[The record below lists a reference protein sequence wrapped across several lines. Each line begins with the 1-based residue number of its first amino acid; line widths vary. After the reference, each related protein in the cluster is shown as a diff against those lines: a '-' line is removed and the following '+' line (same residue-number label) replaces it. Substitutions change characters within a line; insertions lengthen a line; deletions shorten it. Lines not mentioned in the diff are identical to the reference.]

1 MTKSHIRS
9 SRLLGR
15 IAPMYRSLIL
25 FLLSA
30 VVILLFAPREHK
42 FMYFFVEGKPWQ
54 YELLT
59 APYSFPVYKPSEQL
73 EEERDS
79 VRNSIRPYYTLNES
93 IGDEMLEKWETDF
106 QNVQS
111 KTIDERYR
119 KYISDELRMLYSKG
133 IITDEELSKIRNEN
147 NLRDVNLMVG
157 NTVEEGHPIGLFYNV
172 KEAYLAIT
180 KEDVPDNLD
189 LQVIAS
195 LNTANYLKPN
205 VLPND
210 VMRARVLQEE
220 IQNIPNSTGVVQS
233 GQRIVDKGEIVD
245 SYTYNVLNSFKKV
258 YESRTGTDT
267 TQIGRLAGTFV
278 IVVLLLLSVWL
289 FILSFVPKLF
299 DRIANTIF
307 IVSGIIFFTVL
318 TELAVSLSLF
328 SVYVIPYVIFIILL
342 RTFFHSR
349 TAFFVHMVMVLTSAL
364 FVPFPMDF
372 ILLQTT
378 AGMTSMFSLKS
389 LTSRAQ
395 LIKATFLVFISYVV
409 ISLAISIMQ
418 NGLFES
424 TDWENLLYFGINLIF
439 LMFTYTLVYPVEK
452 LFGYVSNIS
461 LVEMSDVNTPLLR
474 QLSERAP
481 GTFQH
486 SMQVSILA
494 TEAAQRIGADVQLT
508 RTGALYHDIGKMLN
522 PSFFTENQ
530 GAVNPHDRL
539 DYKESAAIIV
549 AHITDGAKMAE
560 KNKLPQAI
568 RDFILTHHGRGV
580 TKYFYTKYCNEH
592 PDETPDP
599 TPFTYPG
606 PNPFTKETGILM
618 LADACE
624 AASRSLKEYNEQSIS
639 ELVNR
644 IIDGITDDRL
654 LDETPL
660 SFRDISQIK
669 QVFIEKLQTIYHAR
683 IAYPK
688 MIYQGI
694 ESTPADSYGEATD
707 ERS

>member
-1 MTKSHIRS
+1 
-9 SRLLGR
+9 
-15 IAPMYRSLIL
+15 
-25 FLLSA
+25 
-30 VVILLFAPREHK
+30 
-42 FMYFFVEGKPWQ
+42 
-54 YELLT
+54 
-59 APYSFPVYKPSEQL
+59 
-73 EEERDS
+73 
-79 VRNSIRPYYTLNES
+79 
-93 IGDEMLEKWETDF
+93 
-106 QNVQS
+106 
-111 KTIDERYR
+111 
-119 KYISDELRMLYSKG
+119 
-133 IITDEELSKIRNEN
+133 
-147 NLRDVNLMVG
+147 
-157 NTVEEGHPIGLFYNV
+157 
-172 KEAYLAIT
+172 
-180 KEDVPDNLD
+180 
-189 LQVIAS
+189 
-195 LNTANYLKPN
+195 
-205 VLPND
+205 
-210 VMRARVLQEE
+210 
-220 IQNIPNSTGVVQS
+220 
-233 GQRIVDKGEIVD
+233 
-245 SYTYNVLNSFKKV
+245 
-258 YESRTGTDT
+258 
-267 TQIGRLAGTFV
+267 
-278 IVVLLLLSVWL
+278 
-289 FILSFVPKLF
+289 
-299 DRIANTIF
+299 
-307 IVSGIIFFTVL
+307 
-318 TELAVSLSLF
+318 
-328 SVYVIPYVIFIILL
+328 
-342 RTFFHSR
+342 
-349 TAFFVHMVMVLTSAL
+349 
-364 FVPFPMDF
+364 
-372 ILLQTT
+372 
-378 AGMTSMFSLKS
+378 
-389 LTSRAQ
+389 
-395 LIKATFLVFISYVV
+395 
-409 ISLAISIMQ
+409 
-418 NGLFES
+418 
-424 TDWENLLYFGINLIF
+424 
-439 LMFTYTLVYPVEK
+439 MFTYTLVYPVEK

>member
-1 MTKSHIRS
+1 
-9 SRLLGR
+9 
-15 IAPMYRSLIL
+15 
-25 FLLSA
+25 
-30 VVILLFAPREHK
+30 
-42 FMYFFVEGKPWQ
+42 
-54 YELLT
+54 
-59 APYSFPVYKPSEQL
+59 
-73 EEERDS
+73 
-79 VRNSIRPYYTLNES
+79 
-93 IGDEMLEKWETDF
+93 
-106 QNVQS
+106 
-111 KTIDERYR
+111 
-119 KYISDELRMLYSKG
+119 
-133 IITDEELSKIRNEN
+133 
-147 NLRDVNLMVG
+147 
-157 NTVEEGHPIGLFYNV
+157 
-172 KEAYLAIT
+172 
-180 KEDVPDNLD
+180 
-189 LQVIAS
+189 
-195 LNTANYLKPN
+195 
-205 VLPND
+205 
-210 VMRARVLQEE
+210 
-220 IQNIPNSTGVVQS
+220 
-233 GQRIVDKGEIVD
+233 
-245 SYTYNVLNSFKKV
+245 
-258 YESRTGTDT
+258 
-267 TQIGRLAGTFV
+267 
-278 IVVLLLLSVWL
+278 
-289 FILSFVPKLF
+289 
-299 DRIANTIF
+299 
-307 IVSGIIFFTVL
+307 
-318 TELAVSLSLF
+318 
-328 SVYVIPYVIFIILL
+328 
-342 RTFFHSR
+342 
-349 TAFFVHMVMVLTSAL
+349 
-364 FVPFPMDF
+364 
-372 ILLQTT
+372 
-378 AGMTSMFSLKS
+378 MFSLKS

-539 DYKESAAIIV
+539 NYKESAAIIV
-549 AHITDGAKMAE
+549 AHVTDGAKMAE

-669 QVFIEKLQTIYHAR
+669 HVFIEKLQTIYHAR

-694 ESTPADSYGEATD
+694 ESTPADSYGEATA
-707 ERS
+707 EKS